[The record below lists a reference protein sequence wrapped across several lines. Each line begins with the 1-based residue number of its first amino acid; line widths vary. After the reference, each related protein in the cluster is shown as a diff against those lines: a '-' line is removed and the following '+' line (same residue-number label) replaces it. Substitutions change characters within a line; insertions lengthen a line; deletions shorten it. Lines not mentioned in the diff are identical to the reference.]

1 MIIHKLIQGTPEWH
15 EHRRTH
21 FNASDAPAMM
31 GGSPYETRTELLHRL
46 ATGIEKEIDTAT
58 QRIFDDGHRF
68 EALARPLAEAI
79 IGNDLYPV
87 VCSEGNLSASFDGVT
102 L

>member
-1 MIIHKLIQGTPEWH
+1 MIIHKLVQGSAEWH

-31 GGSPYETRTELLHRL
+31 GVSAYKTRTQLLHEM
-46 ATGIEKEIDTAT
+46 ATGITPEHDEAT
-58 QRIFDDGHRF
+58 LRRFSNGHRF

-79 IGNDLYPV
+79 IGDDLYPV